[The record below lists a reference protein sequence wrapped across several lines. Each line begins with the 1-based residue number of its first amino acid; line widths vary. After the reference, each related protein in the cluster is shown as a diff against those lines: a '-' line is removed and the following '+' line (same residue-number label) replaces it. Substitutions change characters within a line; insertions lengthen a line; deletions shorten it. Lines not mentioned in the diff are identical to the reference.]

1 MTMPIYLVIF
11 FSLISLLFS
20 YFTIKSKNKITYSVI
35 TCLSLTLILVSS
47 QIDRLEILTLGS
59 GKTKMEAQLY
69 QLSQE
74 QQSIK
79 NQIEIIISLVS
90 ALETKPMFL
99 PGENDTMPIRP
110 EIDSLSKLLRET
122 K

>member
-1 MTMPIYLVIF
+1 MPIYLVIF